1 MDEGPLDE
9 FQGLKGHLLVEA
21 VFGKYGAGTAT
32 IPWLLNGKER
42 AIKPDSTNRPIMES
56 LAEAYA
62 DRILTSGL
70 NVDCSG
76 RAWMVFGQNNSLPVH
91 AITFNHRSEAMYRA
105 LTRDPESP
113 YVKKALSTGL
123 ESVRMLRPDTPDSV
137 RRMLCS
143 MHNQYHEGTGETWL
157 ALLDKAEE
165 LMEAWDAKNNG
176 PGGSGLTTR
185 HKEYDTCL
193 ERFLFKEKQ
202 ATAWGGSLNFF
213 KSTTI
218 LNNYLTKFAVK
229 DEVRRFCNERMNF
242 ADFKLVNRPGQN
254 GGLGLW

>member
-1 MDEGPLDE
+1 MPSYT
-9 FQGLKGHLLVEA
+9 V
-21 VFGKYGAGTAT
+21 T
-32 IPWLLNGKER
+32 ITYVPPCGQ
-42 AIKPDSTNRPIMES
+42 
-56 LAEAYA
+56 
-62 DRILTSGL
+62 
-70 NVDCSG
+70 G

-193 ERFLFKEKQ
+193 ERFLFK
-202 ATAWGGSLNFF
+202 
-213 KSTTI
+213 
-218 LNNYLTKFAVK
+218 
-229 DEVRRFCNERMNF
+229 R
-242 ADFKLVNRPGQN
+242 NRPP
-254 GGLGLW
+254 LGVAASIFSSRRPS